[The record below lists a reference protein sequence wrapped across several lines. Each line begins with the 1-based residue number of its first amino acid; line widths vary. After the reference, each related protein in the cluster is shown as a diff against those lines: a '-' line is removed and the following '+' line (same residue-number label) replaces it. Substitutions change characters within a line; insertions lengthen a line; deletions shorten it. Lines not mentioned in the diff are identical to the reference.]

1 MCIYSHVYYFCH
13 FPYFNNWTS
22 PLNVLFAWFGLVW
35 FLMSDSLFIINLI
48 DCFFLFVLEYLFKVT
63 SIMWTWSCQHAPPYL
78 QCILNCCRVTMGKH
92 SFTSTWTTF
101 ANSLCV
107 TRKTSVFNLHNH
119 PVPTSCH
126 FMTAKSE
133 ESAAVHINDP
143 STRLAFQ
150 VGSCFCLLRFF
161 QNHIL
166 LSAPVYTARTL
177 RGLNPVSSVLILLTM
192 EEQARHAS
200 LFQGLVPSW
209 CQL

>member
-1 MCIYSHVYYFCH
+1 MCIYIHVYYFCH

-48 DCFFLFVLEYLFKVT
+48 DCFFFLSLNTCLKSPQSCGHGLANMPLPT
-63 SIMWTWSCQHAPPYL
+63 SNAFLIAAEWPW
-78 QCILNCCRVTMGKH
+78 IN

-107 TRKTSVFNLHNH
+107 TRRTSVFNLHNH

-150 VGSCFCLLRFF
+150 ER
-161 QNHIL
+161 
-166 LSAPVYTARTL
+166 
-177 RGLNPVSSVLILLTM
+177 
-192 EEQARHAS
+192 
-200 LFQGLVPSW
+200 PSW
-209 CQL
+209 FLFLSIAFLPKPHSTLCPCLHSQNPARIESSLLCSYSTDNGGAS